1 MSVLDKIIARKRIEV
16 AEAKE
21 KLSFEALQKLM
32 DPARQIISLK
42 QHLLALNKSG
52 IIAEFKK
59 GSPSKGI
66 INAHVLP
73 EEVTKGYEA
82 AGASA
87 CSVLTDKD
95 FFFGAEADLKAARKA
110 ISIPILRKDFMID
123 EYQILEARVWGA
135 DVILLIAACLTSEE
149 VKRLA
154 IYAQSLGLEV
164 LLEVHNKE
172 ELLTNL
178 IDEVD
183 VIGVNNR
190 NLKTFE
196 VSIENS
202 IALAE
207 LIPSRYVKISESG
220 LDRPEDLIKLGKA
233 GFKGFLMGER
243 FMKEADPGKAMT
255 DFVVKYK
262 ALQNEDK

>member
-1 MSVLDKIIARKRIEV
+1 MSVLDKIIARKKIEV
-16 AEAKE
+16 AEAKA
-21 KLSFEALQKLM
+21 KLSFAELEK
-32 DPARQIISLK
+32 QIQPGTVNLSLK
-42 QHLLALNKSG
+42 QHLTALNKTG

-66 INAHVLP
+66 INDQVKP
-73 EEVTKGYEA
+73 EIVTKGYEL

-95 FFFGAEADLKAARKA
+95 FFFGAEADLKAARSA
-110 ISIPILRKDFMID
+110 VNIPLLRKDFMID
-123 EYQILEARVWGA
+123 EYQILEAKAWGA
-135 DVILLIAACLTSEE
+135 NIILLIAACLTSAE
-149 VKRLA
+149 VQRLA
-154 IYAQSLGLEV
+154 KFAHAMDLEV

-172 ELLTNL
+172 ELLNNL

-196 VSIENS
+196 VSINNS
-202 IALAE
+202 LELAE
-207 LIPSRYVKISESG
+207 LIPTRYVKISESG
-220 LDRPEDLIKLGKA
+220 LDAPEDLITLGKA

-243 FMKEADPGKAMT
+243 FMKEQNPGKAMAE
-255 DFVVKYK
+255 FVAKYK
-262 ALQNEDK
+262 ALL

>member
-1 MSVLDKIIARKRIEV
+1 MSVLDKIIDRKKIEV
-16 AEAKE
+16 AEAKTKVSTAQLE
-21 KLSFEALQKLM
+21 KLINPGLANL
-32 DPARQIISLK
+32 SLK
-42 QHLLALNKSG
+42 QHLTALNKTG

-66 INAHVLP
+66 INDKVKP
-73 EEVTKGYEA
+73 ELVTKGYEL

-95 FFFGAEADLKAARKA
+95 FFFGAEEDLKAARQAVK
-110 ISIPILRKDFMID
+110 IPLLRKDFMID
-123 EYQILEARVWGA
+123 EYQILEAKAWGA
-135 DVILLIAACLTSEE
+135 NIILLIAACLTPAE
-149 VKRLA
+149 VQRLA
-154 IYAQSLGLEV
+154 KFAHALDLEV

-196 VSIENS
+196 VSINNS
-202 IALAE
+202 LELAE
-207 LIPSRYVKISESG
+207 LIPTRYVKISESG
-220 LDRPEDLIKLGKA
+220 LDAPEDLITLGKA

-243 FMKEADPGKAMT
+243 FMKEQDPGKAMAE
-255 DFVVKYK
+255 FVARYNVLKN
-262 ALQNEDK
+262 L

>member
-1 MSVLDKIIARKRIEV
+1 MSVLDNIIARKREEV
-16 AEAKE
+16 AEAKQ
-21 KLSFEALQKLM
+21 KLSYQALE
-32 DPARQIISLK
+32 DRINPARQTISLK
-42 QHLLALNKSG
+42 QHLLALNKTG

-66 INAHVLP
+66 INNRVLP
-73 EEVTKGYEA
+73 QEVTKGYEL

-95 FFFGAEADLKAARKA
+95 FFFGSEADLKAAREVVN
-110 ISIPILRKDFMID
+110 IPILRKDFMID
-123 EYQILEARVWGA
+123 EYQILEAKVWGA
-135 DVILLIAACLTSEE
+135 DVILLIAACLSAVE

-154 IYAQSLGLEV
+154 MFAQQLGLEV

-172 ELLTNL
+172 ELLANL

-196 VSIENS
+196 VSIQTS
-202 IALAE
+202 IDLAE
-207 LIPSRYVKISESG
+207 LIPNRYVKISESG
-220 LDRPEDLIKLGKA
+220 LDAPESLIALGKA
-233 GFKGFLMGER
+233 GYRGFLMGEH
-243 FMKEADPGKAMT
+243 FMKQENPGQAMAE
-255 DFVVKYK
+255 FVAKYK
-262 ALQNEDK
+262 ALKGQ

>member
-1 MSVLDKIIARKRIEV
+1 MSVLDKIIARKKIEV
-16 AEAKE
+16 AEAKNR
-21 KLSFEALQKLM
+21 LSFDRLQNFIK
-32 DPARQIISLK
+32 PAAENISLK
-42 QHLLALNKSG
+42 QHLLALNKTG

-66 INAHVLP
+66 INDKVKP
-73 EEVTKGYEA
+73 ELVTKGYEL

-95 FFFGAEADLKAARKA
+95 FFFGSEEDLKAARAA
-110 ISIPILRKDFMID
+110 IKIPLLRKDFMID
-123 EYQILEARVWGA
+123 EYQILEAKAWGA
-135 DVILLIAACLTSEE
+135 NIILLIAACLNKEE

-154 IYAQSLGLEV
+154 KFARSLDLEV

-172 ELLTNL
+172 ELLENL

-196 VSIENS
+196 VSINTS
-202 IALAE
+202 LALAE

-220 LDRPEDLIKLGKA
+220 LDAPEDLITLSEA
-233 GFKGFLMGER
+233 GYKGFLMGER
-243 FMKEADPGKAMT
+243 FMKEADPGKAMVE
-255 DFVVKYK
+255 FVAKYN
-262 ALQNEDK
+262 ALKK

>member
-1 MSVLDKIIARKRIEV
+1 MSVLDKIVARKRVEV
-16 AEAKE
+16 AEAKT
-21 KLSFEALQKLM
+21 KLSYEDLEKM
-32 DPARQIISLK
+32 IEPARQTISLK
-42 QHLLALNKSG
+42 QHLLALNKTG

-66 INAHVLP
+66 INDKVKP
-73 EEVTKGYEA
+73 EIVTQGYEA

-110 ISIPILRKDFMID
+110 INIPILRKDFMVD
-123 EYQILEARVWGA
+123 EYQILEAKVWGA
-135 DVILLIAACLTSEE
+135 DVILLIAACLTAEE

-154 IYAQSLGLEV
+154 TFAHSLGLEV

-172 ELLTNL
+172 ELLANL

-196 VSIENS
+196 VSIQTS
-202 IALAE
+202 IDLAE

-220 LDRPEDLIKLGKA
+220 LDSPEDLIKLGKS

-243 FMKEADPGKAMT
+243 FMKEADPGKAMAE
-255 DFVVKYK
+255 FVAKYNTLK
-262 ALQNEDK
+262 NE

>member
-1 MSVLDKIIARKRIEV
+1 MSVLDKIIIRKREEV
-16 AEAKE
+16 AEAKQ
-21 KLSFEALQKLM
+21 KLSFEALEKM
-32 DPARQIISLK
+32 ADPARQNISLK
-42 QHLLALNKSG
+42 QHLLALNKTG

-66 INAHVLP
+66 INDKVLP
-73 EEVTKGYEA
+73 ENVTPGYEA

-95 FFFGAEADLKAARKA
+95 FFFGSEADLKAARKVVN
-110 ISIPILRKDFMID
+110 IPILRKDFMVD
-123 EYQILEARVWGA
+123 EYQILEAKVWGA
-135 DVILLIAACLTSEE
+135 DVILLIAACLSPDE

-154 IYAQSLGLEV
+154 VYAHKLSLEV

-172 ELLTNL
+172 ELLANL

-196 VSIENS
+196 VNLETSIE
-202 IALAE
+202 LAE
-207 LIPSRYVKISESG
+207 HIPNRYVKISESG
-220 LDRPEDLIKLGKA
+220 LDSPEDLIKLGKA
-233 GFKGFLMGER
+233 GYKGFLMGEH
-243 FMKEADPGKAMT
+243 FMKQADPGKAMAE
-255 DFVVKYK
+255 FVSQYK
-262 ALQNEDK
+262 ALKG

>member
-1 MSVLDKIIARKRIEV
+1 MSVLNKIIDRKKVEV
-16 AEAKE
+16 AEAKTKVSIAQLE
-21 KLSFEALQKLM
+21 MLINPALANL
-32 DPARQIISLK
+32 SLK
-42 QHLLALNKSG
+42 QHLTALNKTG

-66 INAHVLP
+66 INDAVKP
-73 EEVTKGYEA
+73 ELVTKGYEL

-95 FFFGAEADLKAARKA
+95 FFFGAAEDLKAARKA
-110 ISIPILRKDFMID
+110 VNIPLLRKDFMID
-123 EYQILEARVWGA
+123 EYQILEAKAWGA
-135 DVILLIAACLTSEE
+135 NIILLIAACLTPAE
-149 VKRLA
+149 VQRLA
-154 IYAQSLGLEV
+154 KFAHSLDLEV

-196 VSIENS
+196 VSINNS
-202 IALAE
+202 LELAE
-207 LIPSRYVKISESG
+207 LIPNRYIKISESG
-220 LDRPEDLIKLGKA
+220 LDAPEDLITLGKA

-243 FMKEADPGKAMT
+243 FMKEKDPGKAMAE
-255 DFVVKYK
+255 FVKCYE
-262 ALQNEDK
+262 ALK

>member
-1 MSVLDKIIARKRIEV
+1 MSVLDRIVDRKKIEV
-16 AEAKE
+16 AEAKLKISNQELE
-21 KLSFEALQKLM
+21 KQINLSFPNL
-32 DPARQIISLK
+32 SLK
-42 QHLLALNKSG
+42 QHLLALNKTG

-66 INAHVLP
+66 INDKVKP
-73 EEVTKGYEA
+73 EEVTKGYEI

-95 FFFGAEADLKAARKA
+95 FFFGSEADLKAARA
-110 ISIPILRKDFMID
+110 SVNIPLLRKDFMID
-123 EYQILEARVWGA
+123 EYQLLEAKAWGA
-135 DVILLIAACLTSEE
+135 NIVLLIAACLTPAE
-149 VKRLA
+149 VQRLA
-154 IYAQSLGLEV
+154 KFAHSLDLEV

-172 ELLTNL
+172 ELLNNL

-196 VSIENS
+196 VSIDTSLE
-202 IALAE
+202 LAE
-207 LIPSRYVKISESG
+207 LIPNRYVKISESG
-220 LDRPEDLIKLGKA
+220 LDAPEDLIKLSKA

-243 FMKEADPGKAMT
+243 FMKEQDPGKAMME
-255 DFVVKYK
+255 FVKKWDTLKQSV
-262 ALQNEDK
+262 